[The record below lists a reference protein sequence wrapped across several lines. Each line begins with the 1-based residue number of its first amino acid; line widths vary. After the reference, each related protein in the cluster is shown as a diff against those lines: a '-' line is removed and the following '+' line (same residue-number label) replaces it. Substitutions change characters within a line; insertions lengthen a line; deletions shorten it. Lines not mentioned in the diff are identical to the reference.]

1 MGALGFRLGWP
12 SPVFLGGFQENA
24 ECSPKSEENTT
35 AAGWV
40 AAREVC
46 QAFQQWVCDQPVS
59 LADLPERA
67 VYEWLETECTHPRW
81 RRSRLNRALPQR
93 AVMAL
98 LVELAYPRVDNIA
111 PFFARRGS
119 MLELAEWLTELS
131 TIRAI
136 RPDDP
141 QWLWNVYA
149 ALYDQVHPPKTVREK
164 LRRWNCYLRRS
175 APTTVTVAR
184 VSHDPAVPLA
194 VLDPANSDIDPFI
207 RFFVVVRWPGD
218 GEAVLAQCFRPM
230 AHYASHCP
238 DHRHGRAMH
247 CFLRPVL
254 YVFVAL
260 ASTTDGVQ
268 ALLPVLATARRAD
281 VVEALAMVNRNRG
294 RAIKAVFQLTHGA
307 WAGLVGGPGV
317 WERWAPITRQ
327 EVGHRPLRRARQ
339 RDRFTEEEVNRLRAA
354 AASDPLDHGLFTL
367 FLHTVGGG
375 PMPAATPPPRLGCR
389 SGAACSLR
397 VDDVWD
403 AASGTPRPVGSVE
416 EKGTT
421 RREFTID
428 PVLGDALGRAI
439 ACNRGSAYVFPAHR
453 GIGRRP
459 EGANDLW
466 LRRLCTQC
474 GIHGDHVHVHALRR
488 TTISMLLDAGNP
500 LAVVSQWIGHTSTE
514 PRPHHIFRLDLPS
527 NDTTLLGAQPQFPD
541 QDHAAAL
548 APAATNHRPAI
559 GEHGGPGGR

>member
-1 MGALGFRLGWP
+1 MGHRGVCQQERWEPGQCEGGRAHFFFSLAVDPPPPPNQLITKLHHHDRRQRCGHRRRPAAVGALRFRLGWP
-12 SPVFLGGFQENA
+12 SPVCGWFHGNA

-35 AAGWV
+35 AAGWA

-59 LADLPERA
+59 LADLPECA
-67 VYEWLETECTHPRW
+67 VYGWLETECMHPRW

-93 AVMAL
+93 AVTAL
-98 LVELAYPRVDNIA
+98 LVELAYPRADNIA

-136 RPDDP
+136 RADDP

-164 LRRWNCYLRRS
+164 LRRWNSYLRRS
-175 APTTVTVAR
+175 APTVTVAR
-184 VSHDPAVPLA
+184 VAHDPPVPLA

-260 ASTTDGVQ
+260 AACTSTDGVQ

-317 WERWAPITRQ
+317 WERWTPITRQ

-367 FLHTVGGG
+367 FLHTVGGRG
-375 PMPAATPPPRLGCR
+375 WGNPPPRAWVVAVGPP
-389 SGAACSLR
+389 AACAWTTCGILPPALPGPWGPWR
-397 VDDVWD
+397 KRGRH
-403 AASGTPRPVGSVE
+403 AASSPSTLCLGTPWVGPSLATVAAPTSFPPTVE
-416 EKGTT
+416 
-421 RREFTID
+421 
-428 PVLGDALGRAI
+428 
-439 ACNRGSAYVFPAHR
+439 
-453 GIGRRP
+453 
-459 EGANDLW
+459 
-466 LRRLCTQC
+466 
-474 GIHGDHVHVHALRR
+474 
-488 TTISMLLDAGNP
+488 
-500 LAVVSQWIGHTSTE
+500 
-514 PRPHHIFRLDLPS
+514 
-527 NDTTLLGAQPQFPD
+527 
-541 QDHAAAL
+541 
-548 APAATNHRPAI
+548 
-559 GEHGGPGGR
+559 